1 MARIKFSSCMT
12 VFAAVFMAM
21 PLVLLVVQS
30 FTNDSFLQFPP
41 KSFGTRWF
49 SYVFS
54 QPEWRAAA
62 SRSLLIASIVTPLA
76 IILGTLAAFGLD
88 RGPGKGKQAIYAFL
102 IAPMILP
109 QLVLALGMLRLA
121 LMVGVE
127 DTNFSLVMGHLTI
140 ALPYV
145 VITVGA
151 SLTNLDRTLEEA
163 AQSLGADSKRVFL
176 HVVLPG
182 IRSGILAGAIFA
194 FITSF
199 DEFVVSYFLVTFQ
212 FTLPLQ
218 IFSSLSFQVDPSI
231 TAVST
236 LALALSAMLTALIL
250 TRGQVVAGG
259 KKI

>member
-1 MARIKFSSCMT
+1 MT
-12 VFAAVFMAM
+12 ACAMVFLAV
-21 PLVLLVVQS
+21 PLALLVIQS
-30 FTNDSFLQFPP
+30 FTADSFLQFPP
-41 KSFGTRWF
+41 KSYGTRWF
-49 SYVFS
+49 QYIAS
-54 QPEWRAAA
+54 QAEWRSAAA
-62 SRSLLIASIVTPLA
+62 RSFLVAAIVMPLA
-76 IILGTLAAFGLD
+76 VVFGTLAAFGLD
-88 RGPGKGKQAIYAFL
+88 RGPARGRKSIYAFL

-127 DTNFSLVMGHLTI
+127 DTNLSLVMGHLTL

-163 AQSLGADSKRVFL
+163 AQSLGADNKRVFF

-236 LALALSAMLTALIL
+236 LALGLSVLLTALIL

-259 KKI
+259 RKIS